1 MLSILMQKSLA
12 KKSGS
17 ICIAMRKELWNVDMV
32 YWLNNTLRWQ
42 PVAFNF
48 SVDIL
53 SKAKLL
59 NAATKARFYPRLN
72 LISY

>member
-1 MLSILMQKSLA
+1 MLSILMQKSLP
-12 KKSGS
+12 KKSSS